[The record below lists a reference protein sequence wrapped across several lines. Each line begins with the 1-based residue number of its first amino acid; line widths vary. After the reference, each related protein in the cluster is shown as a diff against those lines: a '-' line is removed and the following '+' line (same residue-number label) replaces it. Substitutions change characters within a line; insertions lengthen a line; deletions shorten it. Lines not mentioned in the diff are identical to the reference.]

1 MRCSRMSRQRRG
13 PQAERSRP
21 RAKAA
26 PRAPSSRRFF
36 SCVYAVSQSNGL
48 CGGMVAQSAERAKR
62 RRILEPLVRSG
73 RGLLRS
79 GLFSVEE
86 CAARLECKVQPAIRG
101 HYADGG
107 QHQIYDASPGQFAPV
122 IVHDS
127 PLFPVLTFEGHCG
140 GRRAARLIS
149 PQCGAAATP
158 DPRSISSSATG
169 HIGSPSRGPPFPE
182 SEHRLPSFARCSW

>member
-1 MRCSRMSRQRRG
+1 
-13 PQAERSRP
+13 
-21 RAKAA
+21 
-26 PRAPSSRRFF
+26 
-36 SCVYAVSQSNGL
+36 
-48 CGGMVAQSAERAKR
+48 MVAQSAERAKR

-169 HIGSPSRGPPFPE
+169 HIAVPRVGTPFAELRQMLLVDAIDLGLHLGCRRLIRTESSPTSRPE
-182 SEHRLPSFARCSW
+182 RSQSNRISSPAAWLRHRPVRSVLL